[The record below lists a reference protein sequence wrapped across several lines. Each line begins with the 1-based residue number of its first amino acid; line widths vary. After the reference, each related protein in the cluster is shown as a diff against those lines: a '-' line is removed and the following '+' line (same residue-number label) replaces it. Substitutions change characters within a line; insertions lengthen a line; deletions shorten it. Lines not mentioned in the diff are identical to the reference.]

1 MYQSTYYVD
10 KTTDTF
16 ADILLA
22 YGVASLLER
31 LLQANVGEVTVRVQD
46 AGSVYAIRLEKPIA
60 GGFEEIA
67 WFCDLPFI
75 QTDEKQAGKKQA
87 SKKGPPEGW
96 PGEVV
101 DYGAERERRNE
112 YFAARAKLSGE
123 ARRPGATVDEFP
135 ELAAVNALAPR
146 PDWDILAQINQ
157 MGAIT
162 AYSQVLTAWYE
173 CRVCFPDLLRLL
185 LALFATTPNDVD
197 GALAAWKA
205 LKKQNN
211 LQAGDTVTPVQALNP
226 AMGKGINRPKADG
239 AHRLG
244 NPDSFW
250 PLEFLKFWGMR
261 RAGVPRIVQTAQGG
275 GGRGPRDRKTYVLRP
290 VNITLDT
297 HDKVYHAFNRAM
309 WSSTAVKMDVLA
321 ALRYTDAFLDQW
333 LAGQLAD
340 ARWGEEPGDYVAG
353 MGAAFYKDM
362 GNAVAPLNLS
372 EIGLPRWMKVEDEA
386 QGRAYRAMLEEHR
399 RVVDSLQEKN
409 ADEYRLLQRYRDF
422 LSGHDLSAFYEF
434 AAGYAELTMSRMEKG
449 RWAPRL
455 TTIHLEVLMMGHN
468 PKLKPILDSPGFR
481 NIAAAIRRSTVI
493 PQYFKAKKQKW
504 PYDVRYGLGADLL
517 RQAAYPDRF
526 IQALSEFLHD
536 YNRETMQILER
547 YKENLPPHWRRA
559 RVTTEDIQQV
569 VELIDEYGS
578 QTVANLLVSFGYAR
592 EPREPE
598 AEVEEMAPEPEE
610 ELPEA

>member
-16 ADILLA
+16 ADVLLA

-31 LLQANVGEVTVRVQD
+31 LLQANVGQTTVRVRD
-46 AGSVYAIRLEKPIA
+46 AGSVYAVVLEDPIEE
-60 GGFEEIA
+60 GFEKME

-75 QTDEKQAGKKQA
+75 HTR
-87 SKKGPPEGW
+87 SKKPPDGW
-96 PGEVV
+96 PGQVV
-101 DYGAERERRNE
+101 DYDAERERRAE
-112 YFAARAKLSGE
+112 YFEARRQLPPE
-123 ARRPGATVDEFP
+123 ARRPGATVEEFP

-157 MGAIT
+157 MGAIS
-162 AYSQVLTAWYE
+162 AYSKVLTAWYE
-173 CRVCFPDLLRLL
+173 CRACFPDLLRLL

-197 GALAAWKA
+197 GAVKAWKR
-205 LKKQNN
+205 LGKQH
-211 LQAGDTVTPVQALNP
+211 GIKTTTVTPVQVLNP
-226 AMGKGINRPKADG
+226 GMGKGINRPKADG

-261 RAGVPRIVQTAQGG
+261 RAGVPRIVQTPQPTT
-275 GGRGPRDRKTYVLRP
+275 GRGPRDRKTYVLRP

-309 WSSTAVKMDVLA
+309 WASTAVKMDVLA
-321 ALRYTDAFLDQW
+321 ALRYTGVFLDQW

-340 ARWGEEPGDYVAG
+340 VRWGEEPGDCVIG
-353 MGAAFYKDM
+353 MATAFYKDL
-362 GNAVAPLNLS
+362 GQAVAVLNLS
-372 EIGLPRWMKVEDEA
+372 EIALPRWMRVETPE
-386 QGRAYRAMLEEHR
+386 QGRAYRALLEEHR
-399 RVVDSLQEKN
+399 RVADSLQERN
-409 ADEYRLLQRYRDF
+409 ADEYRLLQLYRDF
-422 LSGHDLSAFYEF
+422 LSGHDLSCFFAF
-434 AAGYAELTMSRMEKG
+434 AAGYVGLVMSRMERG
-449 RWAPRL
+449 QWVPRF
-455 TTIHLEVLMMGHN
+455 TTTNLEVLIMEHE
-468 PKLKPILDSPGFR
+468 PKLKPILKSPGFQ

-493 PQYFKAKKQKW
+493 PQFFKARGDKG

-526 IQALSEFLHD
+526 VQALSEFLHD
-536 YNRETMQILER
+536 YNRETMQIFER
-547 YKENLPPHWRRA
+547 YKGNPPVRRPQ
-559 RVTTEDIQQV
+559 VTTEDIQQV

-578 QTVANLLVSFGYAR
+578 QTVANLLVAFGYAR

-598 AEVEEMAPEPEE
+598 EAPHE
-610 ELPEA
+610 